1 MSLPAAQPPA
11 SSAARRALGLLVAI
25 NLLCYLDR
33 YILASILKPIK
44 DEFLAGDPAA
54 NSKVGSL
61 ASAFLISYMVTA
73 PIFGWLADRYNRW
86 VIIGLSVGFW
96 SLASGASGLAMG
108 FTALLATR
116 VFLGVG
122 EAGWGP
128 AAPTIIS
135 DYYPVEKRGQV
146 MAWFFM
152 AIPVGSALGYG
163 FGGLMQ
169 HLLTWR
175 WAFYLMT
182 LPGLALAA
190 WCFVMPEPKRAH
202 VAGVADKPKIADY
215 ARLLHIPSLIT
226 NILGQAAMTFAIG
239 GLSFFVP
246 LYLEEARQVPGAQ
259 ASIGFGVI
267 VAAGG
272 LTATLFG
279 GWLADRLRARFRGAY
294 FLVSGSGMLI
304 GFPMTIAMLY
314 APFPLAWVFVFLAV
328 FFLFLNTGPANTA
341 LANVTPP
348 ALRATAFAVNILVIH
363 ALGDVLSPPL
373 IGWIKDA
380 THSWNAAFF
389 AVSIAMLIA
398 GVIWLTSMRALAR
411 DTAAVEEGERA
422 GT

>member
-1 MSLPAAQPPA
+1 MSQPSVPP
-11 SSAARRALGLLVAI
+11 STREARRALGLLVAI

-44 DEFLAGDPAA
+44 DEFLAGDPNAY
-54 NSKVGSL
+54 SKAGL
-61 ASAFLISYMVTA
+61 LTSAFLVSYMVTA
-73 PIFGWLADRYNRW
+73 PVFGWMADRYNRW
-86 VIIGLSVGFW
+86 VIIGVSVGFW

-108 FTALLATR
+108 YTALLMTR
-116 VFLGVG
+116 IFLGIG
-122 EAGWGP
+122 EAGYGP

-135 DYYPVEKRGQV
+135 DYFPVQKRGQV

-169 HLLTWR
+169 HFLTWR

-202 VAGVADKPKIADY
+202 HDAEKPTASDY
-215 ARLLHIPSLIT
+215 KKLLHIPSLIT
-226 NILGQAAMTFAIG
+226 NILGQTAMTFAIG
-239 GLSFFVP
+239 GLSVFVP
-246 LYLEEARQVPGAQ
+246 TYLEEARGIDPAQ
-259 ASIGFGVI
+259 ASIGFGAI
-267 VAAGG
+267 VAGGG
-272 LTATLFG
+272 LLATLFG
-279 GWLADRLRARFRGAY
+279 GWIADKLRARFPGAY
-294 FLVSGSGMLI
+294 FLVSGTGMLL
-304 GFPMTIAMLY
+304 GFPMTLGMLY
-314 APFPLAWVFVFLAV
+314 APFPFAWIFIFLAI

-348 ALRATAFAVNILVIH
+348 ALRATAFAVNILIIH

-373 IGWIKDA
+373 IGWVKDL

-389 AVSIAMLIA
+389 TVSVAMLLA
-398 GVIWLTSMRALAR
+398 GVIWICSMRSLAQ
-411 DTAAVEEGERA
+411 DTAAVEEQERSPA
-422 GT
+422 